1 MTRISLRF
9 EPYDFKLGRQRSIST
24 NFPYPR
30 QSSRVGYHCIMKC
43 VVALALAL
51 TAQAVDVDWKI
62 PVAQPSVTVDKAT
75 DATITF
81 KWNGFH
87 SVFEVPSKAAMDSCD
102 FTDAQEIAPQSRRRL
117 ISKKSTS

>member
-1 MTRISLRF
+1 
-9 EPYDFKLGRQRSIST
+9 
-24 NFPYPR
+24 
-30 QSSRVGYHCIMKC
+30 MKC

-51 TAQAVDVDWKI
+51 TAQAVDIDWKI

-102 FTDAQEIAPQSRRRL
+102 FTDAQEIAPQSNGG
-117 ISKKSTS
+117 SVTVDAPAAGETK